1 MILLSEKA
9 LTFQK
14 AVGNAVPMKIAAKD
28 VRENLSVIH

>member
-14 AVGNAVPMKIAAKD
+14 AVDIAVPMKIAAKD
-28 VRENLSVIH
+28 VENLSVIH